1 MKKIALLLVF
11 ALLGCK
17 AAVEAVAP
25 VKVGV
30 ILEKSG
36 PVRALE
42 VSGDT
47 IWYGGLNKF
56 GWVLRDGK
64 SKTWDFK
71 AGTDV
76 DFRSIAQTNSDVFV
90 LNAGSPA
97 WLLRINKKTQVVD
110 TVHTDSNPAIFYD
123 SMKFYDNE
131 RGLAL
136 ADPIDGRFTLLAT
149 TDSGRTWTM
158 QKGPE
163 AMEGEGAFA
172 ASNSNLV
179 LMDNATYFVSGGK
192 HARFF
197 RQDSQWESNHTPI
210 VQGQAMTGIFT
221 ADFYDRNIGI
231 IAGGN
236 YEDQKNN
243 TRNKAVTR
251 DGGRN
256 WKAVADGEAFG
267 YASCVRYFPGSGG
280 KKIASVGATGLWIS
294 NNGGTSWKKIHDNAG
309 WYTIRFIN
317 SRTAVVAGR
326 FEIAILEF

>member
-1 MKKIALLLVF
+1 MALALV
-11 ALLGCK
+11 GCK

-25 VKVGV
+25 VKINV
-30 ILEKSG
+30 ILANSG

-47 IWYGGLNKF
+47 IWYGGLNRF
-56 GWVLRDGK
+56 GWVRRDGK
-64 SKTWDFK
+64 SKAWDFK
-71 AGTDV
+71 VGSDV
-76 DFRSIAQTNSDVFV
+76 DFRSIAQTKSEVFL

-97 WLLRINKKTQVVD
+97 WLLRINKKSQVVD
-110 TVHTDSNPAIFYD
+110 TVHTDGNPAIFYD
-123 SMKFYDNE
+123 SMKFYDHE

-136 ADPIDGRFTLLAT
+136 ADPIDGHFKILAT
-149 TDSGRTWTM
+149 TDAGRTWT
-158 QKGPE
+158 QHKGPE

-179 LMDNATYFVSGGK
+179 LMANATCFVSGGK

-197 RQDSQWESNHTPI
+197 RLDDQWKSINTPI
-210 VQGQAMTGIFT
+210 VQGQPMTGIFT
-221 ADFYDRNIGI
+221 ADFYNRDIGI

-243 TRNKAVTR
+243 SRNKAVTR
-251 DGGRN
+251 DGGKT
-256 WKAVADGEAFG
+256 WKLVADGEAFG
-267 YASCVRYFPGSGG
+267 YTSCVQYFPGSDG

-309 WYTIRFIN
+309 WYAIRFIN

-326 FEIAILEF
+326 FEISILEF